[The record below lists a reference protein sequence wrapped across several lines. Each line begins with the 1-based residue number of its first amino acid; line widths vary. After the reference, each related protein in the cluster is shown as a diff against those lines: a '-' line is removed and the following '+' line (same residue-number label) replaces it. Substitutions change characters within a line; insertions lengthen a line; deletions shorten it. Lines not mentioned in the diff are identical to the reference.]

1 MYVAPSSLLTYSTLY
16 CCKGGISDTSKSMS
30 PVPTSFTCATC
41 KPFWP
46 CPAAVKGGGGG
57 RSAFTVVL
65 LVFFAALK
73 RCLFCLKNL
82 LDTPWISSSNSSCS
96 SLSKV
101 LIICLAMPPRTN
113 STGWSSCCAILRSLL
128 NCSSRAASDL
138 VFLFLPGRGV
148 SSSLPVVLVL
158 VLGVTWVGAFCSPST
173 STGSA
178 WGGGAAQ
185 FDVVL

>member
-1 MYVAPSSLLTYSTLY
+1 MYVAPSSLLMYSRLY
-16 CCKGGISDTSKSMS
+16 YCKGGISDTSKSMS
-30 PVPTSFTCATC
+30 PLPTSFTCAVCKTC
-41 KPFWP
+41 WA
-46 CPAAVKGGGGG
+46 CPAAVKGWGGG
-57 RSAFTVVL
+57 RSVFTLTVVI
-65 LVFFAALK
+65 LVFFATLK
-73 RCLFCLKNL
+73 CCLFCLKNL

-101 LIICLAMPPRTN
+101 LIICLAMPQRTN
-113 STGWSSCCAILRSLL
+113 STGWSSCYAILRNLL
-128 NCSSRAASDL
+128 NCSSQVASDL
-138 VFLFLPGRGV
+138 VFLFLPGSGV
-148 SSSLPVVLVL
+148 SLSLPVTL

>member
-1 MYVAPSSLLTYSTLY
+1 
-16 CCKGGISDTSKSMS
+16 MS
-30 PVPTSFTCATC
+30 PLPTSFTCAVC
-41 KPFWP
+41 KPCWG

-73 RCLFCLKNL
+73 HCLFCLKNL
-82 LDTPWISSSNSSCS
+82 LDTPLILSSNSSCS

-101 LIICLAMPPRTN
+101 LIICLAMPQRTN
-113 STGWSSCCAILRSLL
+113 STGWSCAILRSLL
-128 NCSSRAASDL
+128 NCSSQAISDF
-138 VFLFLPGRGV
+138 VFHFLPVLPV
-148 SSSLPVVLVL
+148 SSSLPVAL
-158 VLGVTWVGAFCSPST
+158 VLGVTPVGAFCSPST

-178 WGGGAAQ
+178 WGWGAGQ